1 MVYSNWNEFERS
13 LMHFGTR
20 VEMIT
25 AMQMA
30 NKISEEEAY
39 QQIKAMY
46 KELKKA
52 HKKFDKEQDN
62 V

>member
-1 MVYSNWNEFERS
+1 MGYGDWNEFERS

-20 VEMIT
+20 IEVIM

-30 NKISEEEAY
+30 DKITEEEAY
-39 QQIKAMY
+39 QQVKSMY

-62 V
+62 G

>member
-46 KELKKA
+46 KDLKKA

-62 V
+62 S

>member
-46 KELKKA
+46 KDLKKA

-62 V
+62 D

>member
-46 KELKKA
+46 KDVKKA

-62 V
+62 S

>member
-30 NKISEEEAY
+30 NKISVEEAY

-46 KELKKA
+46 KDLKKA

-62 V
+62 D

>member
-1 MVYSNWNEFERS
+1 MVYSNWNDFERS

-46 KELKKA
+46 KDLKKA
-52 HKKFDKEQDN
+52 HKKFDKEQDTD
-62 V
+62 

>member
-46 KELKKA
+46 KDLKKA

-62 V
+62 G

>member
-1 MVYSNWNEFERS
+1 MGYPDWNEFERS

-20 VEMIT
+20 IDVIM

-30 NKISEEEAY
+30 DKISEEEAY
-39 QQIKAMY
+39 QQVKAMY

-52 HKKFDKEQDN
+52 HKKFDKEHSQ
-62 V
+62 

>member
-1 MVYSNWNEFERS
+1 MGYGDWNEFERS
-13 LMHFGTR
+13 LMYFGTR
-20 VEMIT
+20 IEVIM

-30 NKISEEEAY
+30 DKITEEEAY
-39 QQIKAMY
+39 QQVKSMY

-62 V
+62 G

>member
-1 MVYSNWNEFERS
+1 
-13 LMHFGTR
+13 MHFGTR

-30 NKISEEEAY
+30 NKMSEEEAY

-46 KELKKA
+46 KDLKKA

-62 V
+62 S

>member
-20 VEMIT
+20 TEVIM

-30 NKISEEEAY
+30 DKITEEEAY
-39 QQIKAMY
+39 QQVKAMY

-62 V
+62 S

>member
-1 MVYSNWNEFERS
+1 MVYSNWSKFERS

-30 NKISEEEAY
+30 NKMSEEEAY

-46 KELKKA
+46 KDLKKA
-52 HKKFDKEQDN
+52 HKKFDKEQSID
-62 V
+62 